1 MQRSENT
8 TKRDVYQEVTDRI
21 IAALETGTA
30 PWLRPWR
37 DTNSGAALEPYN
49 AATGRPY
56 NGINLLVLGTRHFAD
71 LGWLTFKQ
79 ALELGGNVKR
89 GEKGTL
95 IVFWKFDQVDDRATG
110 ERKVVPFARGYTVFN
125 VEQCENI
132 DASKLKRPT
141 PPAAG
146 AGDMNALAER
156 VGAIVRHGGN
166 RAFYTPTAD
175 FVQMP
180 SAAAFKSA
188 EHYQSTLAHELTH
201 WTGNEKRCK
210 REFGKRFGD
219 AAYAFEELV
228 AEIGSAFLCARSGI
242 ALEGLQHDSYV
253 AGWLKILKEDKRA
266 IFTASSR
273 AREAAA
279 FLLADRAEEEEA
291 IAA

>member
-1 MQRSENT
+1 MQQSDNT
-8 TKRDVYQEVTDRI
+8 AKRDVYQEVTNRI

-37 DTNSGAALEPYN
+37 DTNAGGELEPYN

-56 NGINLLVLGTRHFAD
+56 NGINLLVLGTRPFAD
-71 LGWLTFKQ
+71 LGWMTFKQ

-95 IVFWKFDQVDDRATG
+95 IVFWKFDRVRNEETG
-110 ERKVVPFARGYTVFN
+110 ETRTVPFARGYTVFN

-132 DASKLKRPT
+132 DVSKLKRPT

-146 AGDMNALAER
+146 AGDMNALAAR

-166 RAFYTPTAD
+166 RAFYTTRGD

-180 SAAAFKSA
+180 SADAFKSA
-188 EHYQSTLAHELTH
+188 DHYQATLAHELTH
-201 WTGNEKRCK
+201 WSGHENRCK

-219 AAYAFEELV
+219 RAYAFEELV

-242 ALEGLQHDSYV
+242 ALEALQHPAYIGS
-253 AGWLKILKEDKRA
+253 WLEVLKEDKRA
-266 IFTASSR
+266 IFTAASK
-273 AREAAA
+273 AREAAG
-279 FLLADRAEEEEA
+279 FLLADREEEEEA